1 MKGVMKH
8 LYRGVILIL
17 ILAVGW
23 FAGLY
28 SGKQLAH
35 NQVRLYLNNY
45 TSQNNKLSRVLT
57 MIEKD
62 YVDSISRDSLA
73 ELAIPAIL
81 HKLDPHSVYLPPK
94 QFEEADEPLQGEF
107 DGIGVVFNMATD
119 TVIVLSVIPS
129 GPSRKAGVQGG
140 DRIIK
145 VNDSLIAGQK
155 MSQIA
160 VMKRLRGPRGT
171 QVKLSI
177 ERKDIE
183 ELVDIVVTR
192 DAIPLHSVEASLML
206 TENVGFIKLS
216 QFSRTSF
223 AEIKKAL
230 ASLRKQGM
238 TSLIFDL
245 RSNSGG
251 FLDQA
256 ILIANEFLP
265 AGSLIVYTEDRNGKQ
280 LRQYS
285 DGRGGSTDLNI
296 AVLIDEASASSSEI
310 LAGALQDND
319 RGTIIGR
326 RSFGKGLVQSQT
338 PFEDGSAL
346 RLTVARYYTPTGRSI
361 QKPYT
366 AGDGESYEHDLI
378 DRYKRNEFFSADSI
392 HFADSLRYTTP
403 KGKVVYGGGGI
414 MPDIFVPLDTLNV
427 TKYFSEVSGRNIL
440 YRYTIEYAD
449 RHRKA
454 LESAKSIEELKNLL
468 DGDKS
473 LFSDFVRYAERQGV
487 KPNWKDIERSRKI
500 MEAQLRA
507 YISRN
512 SDLEDNAFYYFIRP
526 IDRTVLRAIDELTSN
541 KQ

>member
-1 MKGVMKH
+1 MKGVAKH
-8 LYRGVILIL
+8 LVRTVVLLLIL
-17 ILAVGW
+17 FVGW
-23 FAGLY
+23 FAGVF
-28 SGKQLAH
+28 SGKQLAN
-35 NQVRLYLNNY
+35 NQVRVYLNNY
-45 TSQNNKLSRVLT
+45 NSHNDKLTRVLS
-57 MIEKD
+57 MIEND

-94 QFEEADEPLQGEF
+94 QFEEAEEPLKGEF

-119 TVIVLSVIPS
+119 TVIVLNVIPS

-145 VNDSLIAGQK
+145 VNDTLIAGQK
-155 MSQIA
+155 MSQIS

-177 ERKDIE
+177 ERKGIKD
-183 ELVDIVVTR
+183 LVDIVVTR

-206 TENVGFIKLS
+206 TDDIGFIKLS
-216 QFSRTSF
+216 QFARTSY
-223 AEIKKAL
+223 AEIKKAIT
-230 ASLRKQGM
+230 SLRAQGM
-238 TSLIFDL
+238 KSLIFDL
-245 RSNSGG
+245 RGNSGG

-280 LRQYS
+280 MRQYS
-285 DGRGGSTDLNI
+285 DGRGGSPDLKMV
-296 AVLIDEASASSSEI
+296 VLIDEASASSSEI

-326 RSFGKGLVQSQT
+326 RSFGKGLVQAQT

-346 RLTVARYYTPTGRSI
+346 RLTIARYYTPTGRSI

-366 AGDGESYEHDLI
+366 AGDGESYEHDII
-378 DRYKRNEFFSADSI
+378 DRFKRNEFFSADSI

-449 RHRKA
+449 KHRKA
-454 LESAKSIEELKNLL
+454 LESAKNVTELKTLL
-468 DGDKS
+468 DNDKT
-473 LFSDFVRYAERQGV
+473 LFPNFVRYAERQGV
-487 KPNWKDIERSRKI
+487 KPNWREINRSREI

-512 SDLEDNAFYYFIRP
+512 SDLEDNAFYYFIYP
-526 IDRTVLRAIDELTSN
+526 IDRTVLRAIEELT
-541 KQ
+541 KQNR

>member
-1 MKGVMKH
+1 MKAIGKH
-8 LYRGVILIL
+8 LFRTLVLIIILL
-17 ILAVGW
+17 VGW
-23 FAGLY
+23 FAGVY
-28 SGKQLAH
+28 SGKQFTN
-35 NQVRLYLNNY
+35 NQVRILLN
-45 TSQNNKLSRVLT
+45 SPSAQNDKLSRVLT
-57 MIEKD
+57 LIERD

-81 HKLDPHSVYLPPK
+81 HKLDPHSVYLPPQ
-94 QFEEADEPLQGEF
+94 QFEEAEEPLKGEF

-119 TVIVLSVIPS
+119 TVIILNVIPS

-145 VNDSLIAGQK
+145 VNDTLIAGQK
-155 MSQIA
+155 MSQIS

-177 ERKDIE
+177 ERKDIK

-206 TENVGFIKLS
+206 TESVGFIKLS
-216 QFSRTSF
+216 SFARTSF

-230 ASLRKQGM
+230 ASLRSQGM

-265 AGSLIVYTEDRNGKQ
+265 AGSLIVYTEDRHGKQ

-285 DGRGGSTDLNI
+285 DGQGGSTDLNI

-366 AGDGESYEHDLI
+366 AGESEEYEHDLVE
-378 DRYKRNEFFSADSI
+378 RFNRNEFFSADSI

-414 MPDIFVPLDTLNV
+414 MPHIFVPLDTLNV
-427 TKYFSEVSGRNIL
+427 TKYFSEVAGRNIL

-449 RHRKA
+449 SHRKA
-454 LESAKSIEELKNLL
+454 LERAKSVEELKNLL
-468 DGDKS
+468 DNDKS
-473 LFSDFVRYAERQGV
+473 LLSDFIRYAERQGV
-487 KPNWKDIERSRKI
+487 KPDWKDIERSRSI

-512 SDLEDNAFYYFIRP
+512 SDLEDDAFYYFIYP
-526 IDRTVLRAIDELTSN
+526 IDRTVLKAIEELSAN
-541 KQ
+541 NR

>member
-1 MKGVMKH
+1 MTKKWSKIVAMVLSIAIALGIGWYFGQYYSSMMFGNQI
-8 LYRGVILIL
+8 RIL
-17 ILAVGW
+17 
-23 FAGLY
+23 
-28 SGKQLAH
+28 
-35 NQVRLYLNNY
+35 LNSRN
-45 TSQNNKLSRVLT
+45 TDKLSRVLSY
-57 MIEKD
+57 IEND

-81 HKLDPHSVYLPPK
+81 HKLDPHSAYIPAREFQQV
-94 QFEEADEPLQGEF
+94 EEPLLGEF

-119 TVIVLSVIPS
+119 TVIILNVIPS

-145 VNDSLIAGQK
+145 VNDTLIAGQK
-155 MSQIA
+155 WSQTA

-171 QVKLSI
+171 DVKLSI
-177 ERKDIE
+177 ERKGIE
-183 ELVDIVVTR
+183 GLVDIVVTR
-192 DAIPLHSVEASLML
+192 DAIPLHSVEASVML
-206 TENVGFIKLS
+206 TKDVGFIKLS
-216 QFSRTSF
+216 QFARTSY

-230 ASLRKQGM
+230 ASLRSQGM
-238 TSLIFDL
+238 KSLIFDL
-245 RSNSGG
+245 RGNTGG

-265 AGSLIVYTEDRNGKQ
+265 ENSLIVYTEDRNGKQ
-280 LRQYS
+280 IRQYS
-285 DGRGGSTDLNI
+285 DGKGSSTDLRL
-296 AVLIDEASASSSEI
+296 AVLIDESSASSSEI

-319 RGTIIGR
+319 QGTIIGR
-326 RSFGKGLVQSQT
+326 RSFGKGLVQQQT

-361 QKPYT
+361 QKPYK
-366 AGDGESYEHDLI
+366 AGESEEYALDI
-378 DRYKRNEFFSADSI
+378 FDRYKRNEFFSADSI

-414 MPDIFVPLDTLNV
+414 MPDIFVPLDTMNV
-427 TKYFSEVSGRNIL
+427 TRYFSEVSGRNIL

-449 RHRKA
+449 RHRKG
-454 LESAKSIEELKNLL
+454 LESAKSVAELKAML
-468 DGDKS
+468 DSDKS

-487 KPNWKDIERSRKI
+487 KPNWRDINRSRDI

-512 SDLEDNAFYYFIRP
+512 SDLEDNAFYYFIYP
-526 IDRTVLRAIDELTSN
+526 IDKTVLRAIEELE
-541 KQ
+541 K

>member
-1 MKGVMKH
+1 MRGARKH
-8 LYRGVILIL
+8 IYRTIAIVLLLG
-17 ILAVGW
+17 AVW

-28 SGKQLAH
+28 SGRRITDNQL
-35 NQVRLYLNNY
+35 RIYLNSYNAK
-45 TSQNNKLSRVLT
+45 NDKLSRVLM
-57 MIEKD
+57 MIEHD

-81 HKLDPHSVYLPPK
+81 NKLDPHSVYLPPK
-94 QFEEADEPLQGEF
+94 AFEEADEPLQGEF

-119 TVIVLSVIPS
+119 TVIVLNVIPS

-145 VNDSLIAGQK
+145 VNDTLIAGQK
-155 MSQIA
+155 MSQTS

-177 ERKDIE
+177 ERKEING
-183 ELVDIVVTR
+183 LVDIVVTR
-192 DAIPLHSVEASLML
+192 DAIPLHSVEAAMMF
-206 TENVGFIKLS
+206 TEKIGFIKLS
-216 QFSRTSF
+216 QFSRTSY

-230 ASLRKQGM
+230 KSLRAQGM

-245 RSNSGG
+245 RDNSGG

-265 AGSLIVYTEDRNGKQ
+265 AGSLIVYTEDRNGKKI
-280 LRQYS
+280 RQYS
-285 DGRGGSTDLNI
+285 DGRGSSTDLNVV
-296 AVLIDEASASSSEI
+296 VLVNEGSASSSEI

-346 RLTVARYYTPTGRSI
+346 RLTVARYFTPTGRSI

-366 AGDGESYEHDLI
+366 AGEGEDYAHDLI
-378 DRYKRNEFFSADSI
+378 DRFKRNEFFSADSI

-414 MPDIFVPLDTLNV
+414 MPDIFVPLDTLNM
-427 TKYFSEVSGRNIL
+427 TKYYSEVSGRNIL

-454 LESAKSIEELKNLL
+454 LEGAKSMAELKALL
-468 DGDKS
+468 DSDKS
-473 LFSDFVRYAERQGV
+473 LLSDFVRYAKLLGV
-487 KPNWKDIERSRKI
+487 EPNWKEINSSRDI

-526 IDRTVLRAIDELTSN
+526 IDKTVQRAIDELQ
-541 KQ
+541 K